1 MQICTITCHDVY
13 NVGASLQAYALQTYL
28 SELGHDVRIIDYKP
42 PYLSNHYRFTA
53 VNNSRFDKPIVKQA
67 YLLAKLPSR
76 LHDLPRKWAFDRF
89 RKEKLKLTERYR
101 SYEELKQK
109 PPMADTFFAG
119 SDQIWNPVFPNGKDP
134 AFYLAFVNSG
144 VRASYAASFAVDTFP
159 EEISA
164 RTAQWLSQFRYISV
178 REQSGLSI
186 LKEMGIDNGTLV
198 LDPVFLLPRKHW
210 SEMAVCPTKSKERY
224 VLVYDFDN
232 SAEIRELAEQIAK
245 DRGLKIYSIFRSS
258 YANRSFFHCGPAKIL
273 GLIENAD
280 FVLSN
285 SFHATAFSVIFE
297 REFAI
302 VKRTDRINARMKDFA
317 DLVGLP
323 DRMVIKNESSFREI
337 DWKDVQCRINEKI
350 MYSKDYIRKVLTR
363 E

>member
-42 PYLSNHYRFTA
+42 PYLSNHYRLTA

-89 RKEKLKLTERYR
+89 RKDNLKLTDRYCF
-101 SYEELKQK
+101 YEELKQK
-109 PPMADTFFAG
+109 PPKADVFFAG
-119 SDQIWNPVFPNGKDP
+119 SDQIWNPIFPNGKDP
-134 AFYLAFVNSG
+134 AFYLAFVKSG
-144 VRASYAASFAVDTFP
+144 VRASYAASFAVDNFP
-159 EEISA
+159 EEISD
-164 RTAQWLSQFRYISV
+164 RTAQWLSQFRHISV
-178 REQSGLSI
+178 RERSGLNV

-198 LDPVFLLPRKHW
+198 VDPVFLLPRKHW
-210 SEMAVCPTKSKERY
+210 SEMAVCPIKSKERY

-232 SAEIRELAEQIAK
+232 SSEIRELAEQIAK

-258 YANRSFFHCGPAKIL
+258 YANRSFFHCGPTEFL

-337 DWKDVQCRINEKI
+337 DWKDVQCRINENI